1 MDELN
6 RDLLMAVLA
15 LMTDAIP
22 RHALSEALTV
32 WSKDRRQS
40 LAQILIQGGS
50 IDPQRLQALLCLSE
64 SHFQRHQG
72 DLRTCLD
79 NWNALELTQDVLT
92 EIDELGFKVPSGA
105 TVGVEPT
112 LPAEAVQNGDETV
125 APVDGGA
132 DETMELPRG
141 VDVGTSS
148 APVPVCAERFRP
160 IRLHAK
166 GGIGQVW
173 VARDGEL
180 QREVALK
187 VIQDRFAGRAD
198 QRARFLL
205 EAEITGNLEHPGIVP
220 VYSLGR
226 NAEGHPYYAMRFIRG
241 QSLAAAIR
249 QFHLRWRGKAAEAG
263 SAEAIWGVEFRQL
276 LGRFLDVCDA
286 IDYAHS
292 RGVLHRDLKPA
303 NIMLGRYGET
313 LVVDW
318 GLAKVID
325 RPDIVPT
332 NVGGEAEPS
341 LSVNGAATNSG
352 DTQPGTTIGTPSYMS
367 PEQARGALDEMGPA
381 SDVYSLGATLYEI
394 LTGQVAFKGE
404 KTADV
409 LERVIRGDFQPPR
422 AVLRSVPAPLEA
434 ICLKAM
440 ALERRD
446 RYGTVREL
454 AIDLQHWLADEP
466 VVAYPEGRLG
476 RLGRWLRR
484 HRTWTYAA
492 AAALIGITLAATVGM
507 VVVERLRRLEA
518 EARALA
524 DSNFALA
531 RKAVEDYFTGVSED
545 TLLKEQDSADNR
557 RLRARLLGTAL
568 GYYEEFLRQQSEDP
582 GLRKD
587 LADAQY
593 RVGQIL
599 REIGENPEK
608 AVAAFNASITLW
620 DELRI
625 AAPNDPALRVRLAQ
639 TYLGLGEQ
647 LSWSREFPRA
657 FPALVHA
664 REILMSLHAERPA
677 EASYTVLLADC
688 DRELGRAQGEAGE
701 YEKGLEN
708 LKAAELLLRG
718 LRAVS
723 PGDIN
728 YRRRLALTIN
738 AEGFIYSHQGRDR
751 DALQSMREFQEICL
765 GLLRDV
771 DPSGPK
777 PAPLLDALALSYYN
791 MAATLS
797 RVDEHDYGKVLENL
811 DKSLEYREAL
821 VEAHPSVSDYRE
833 RLAVGLTEIAHTRH
847 QVGRTEEAFATS
859 RKSIEIL
866 ERLVASQPDQP
877 RYRAELGRARTVL
890 GYLHDELRDNVRALP
905 LLEKA
910 LVEEDRAVA
919 AAPESDEYRST
930 LVVILE
936 NLGEQYADLGRAD
949 DSLPSFRRAV
959 QERQK
964 LLDARPGDRARTIE
978 LANQFAMLAGYER
991 HGGYF
996 AEAEQSYG
1004 KAAEV
1009 LGSLISEEADPAV
1022 EVLLGDYLL
1031 GAGRSAADQGLDA
1044 RALPLLRR
1052 AAEILTNGHL
1062 TSNGD
1067 PRPRQRLTEV
1077 YWEIARLLRLAD
1089 VADEA
1094 DSLDAKRRELWE
1106 GKRPGEL
1113 VSLAME
1119 ETTQAALVGYGRL
1132 EVGERAAAVR
1142 RLDLDLAA
1150 ENLRLAVALG
1160 FRDPNLLVKHPN
1172 APLLLSRKD
1181 VRPLLQDI
1189 GFPEDPFGAADR
1201 SN

>member
-15 LMTDAIP
+15 LITDAIP

-32 WSKDRRQS
+32 WSRDRRQS
-40 LAQILIQGGS
+40 LSQILVRTGC
-50 IDPQRLQALLCLSE
+50 IDSQRLQALLCLSE

-72 DLRTCLD
+72 DLRNCLD
-79 NWNALELTQDVLT
+79 SWNALGLTQDVLT
-92 EIDELGFKVPSGA
+92 EIDELGFRVTIGA
-105 TVGVEPT
+105 TVGLEPT
-112 LPAEAVQNGDETV
+112 LPAEPDRNGDETV

-132 DETMELPRG
+132 GETMALPG
-141 VDVGTSS
+141 GGDGGTPP
-148 APVPVCAERFRP
+148 APGSGGADRFRP
-160 IRLHAK
+160 IRLHAR

-241 QSLAAAIR
+241 MSLAAAIR

-263 SAEAIWGVEFRQL
+263 GAEAMWGVGFRQL

-325 RPDIVPT
+325 RPDIVPAT
-332 NVGGEAEPS
+332 VGGEAEPS
-341 LSVNGAATNSG
+341 LTVSGAAANTG

-409 LERVIRGDFQPPR
+409 LERVIEGDFRPPR

-476 RLGRWLRR
+476 RMGRWLRR

-492 AAALIGITLAATVGM
+492 AAALIGITFAATIGM
-507 VVVERLRRLEA
+507 VVVERRRREAA

-524 DSNFALA
+524 ETNFSLA

-568 GYYEEFLRQQSEDP
+568 GYYEEFLRQRSGDP

-593 RVGQIL
+593 RVGRIL
-599 REIGENPEK
+599 REIGEEPDK
-608 AVAAFNASITLW
+608 AVAAFNASVALW
-620 DELRI
+620 DELRK
-625 AAPNDPALRVRLAQ
+625 AAPDDPESRARLAL
-639 TYLGLGEQ
+639 THLALGEQ
-647 LSWSREFPRA
+647 LAWIREFSRA
-657 FPALVHA
+657 FPALVHS
-664 REILMSLHAERPA
+664 REILTRLHAERPD
-677 EASYTVLLADC
+677 EASYTAYLADC

-701 YEKGLEN
+701 YEKGLEH
-708 LKAAELLLRG
+708 LKEAESLLRG
-718 LRAVS
+718 LRAAS
-723 PGDIN
+723 PGDIG

-738 AEGFIYSHQGRDR
+738 SEGFIYSHQGRDR
-751 DALQSMREFQEICL
+751 DALRSIREFQEICL
-765 GLLRDV
+765 GLLDV
-771 DPSGPK
+771 DRTGPR
-777 PAPLLDALALSYYN
+777 PAQVLDALALSYYN
-791 MAATLS
+791 MAAILS
-797 RVDEHDYGKVLENL
+797 RVDEQDHAKVLENFE
-811 DKSLEYREAL
+811 KSLAYREAL
-821 VEAHPSVSDYRE
+821 VEAQPSVNDYRE
-833 RLAVGLTEIAHTRH
+833 RLAVSLREIAHYRH
-847 QVGRTEEAFATS
+847 QAGRTEDAFAAS

-866 ERLVASQPDQP
+866 ERLVASQPEQP
-877 RYRAELGRARTVL
+877 RYRAELGRALNIL
-890 GYLHDELRDNVRALP
+890 GYLHDELRDNARALP

-910 LVEEDRAVA
+910 LGEEERAVVE
-919 AAPESDEYRST
+919 APESGEYRST
-930 LVVILE
+930 LILILQ
-936 NLGEQYADLGRAD
+936 NLGEQYADLGRVD
-949 DSLPSFRRAV
+949 DGLPSFRRAA
-959 QERQK
+959 QERRK
-964 LLDARPGDRARTIE
+964 LLDTRPGDRTRTLE
-978 LANQFAMLAGYER
+978 LADQLAMLAGYER
-991 HGGYF
+991 HGGHF
-996 AEAEQSYG
+996 AEAERSYR

-1009 LGSLISEEADPAV
+1009 LGPLISEASDPAV
-1022 EVLLGDYLL
+1022 GGRLGEFLL
-1031 GAGRSAADQGLDA
+1031 GAGRAAADQGLDA
-1044 RALPLLRR
+1044 RALPLLRQS
-1052 AAEILTNGHL
+1052 AEILTNGL
-1062 TSNGD
+1062 SAANGD
-1067 PRPRQRLTEV
+1067 PRPRRRLTEV
-1077 YWEIARLLRLAD
+1077 FWEIARLMRLAD
-1089 VADEA
+1089 LADGA
-1094 DSLDAKRRELWE
+1094 DSLDAKRRDLWE
-1106 GKRPGEL
+1106 GKQPGEL
-1113 VSLAME
+1113 VALALE
-1119 ETTQAALVGYGRL
+1119 ETTQAAMVGYGRL
-1132 EVGERAAAVR
+1132 EVGEGAAAVR

-1150 ENLRLAVALG
+1150 ENLRSAVAMGFHDPDTLG
-1160 FRDPNLLVKHPN
+1160 KYPD
-1172 APLLLSRKD
+1172 APLLLSRRD
-1181 VRPLLQDI
+1181 VRPLLLDMS
-1189 GFPEDPFGAADR
+1189 FPGDPFRAPDR
-1201 SN
+1201 SR